1 MADSDADP
9 RRTAEECARE
19 RPADEGG
26 RSTDGAEQS
35 IDGGEDAGRI
45 RNAKIVCTLGPASD
59 DAETITALVDAGM
72 SVARLNASHGSTEHR
87 AELVDRIR
95 QVDATSEGTV
105 AVMLDLQ
112 GPEVRTAPLEEPIE
126 LAEGSTVRFVEGDT
140 ATPEEVGLS
149 TSIAAASP
157 GDTVL
162 LDDGRIE
169 TTVTDVDGGTV
180 YARVDSGG
188 TLSGRKGV
196 NVPRVDLGLETIT
209 DRDRRELEL
218 AAEKE
223 VDFVAASFV
232 RSGEDVY
239 GVSQAIEEL
248 GASIPVIAKIERADA
263 VENLDEIIDEAYGV
277 MVARGDLGVECPLE
291 RVPIIQKRII
301 RKCVRAGVPV
311 ITATEM
317 LDSMVEERR
326 PTRAEAADVANAVL
340 DGTDAVMLSGETAVG
355 EDPVNVVETMDRIV
369 RDVES
374 SEEYAEVFEGMVP
387 ATGETQTDALAR
399 SARYMARDIG
409 ASAVV
414 AATESG
420 YTALKA
426 AKYRPSIPVVAST
439 PNDRVR
445 RRLGLSWGVVPK
457 YAPMTSGGA
466 EAVIQESVQTA
477 LEAGVSESGDTVVV
491 LAGMMTEMEGVDTT
505 NMLKVHVA
513 AEILASGRSVVEG
526 SATGPLYRLAYGD
539 LTPLPEGAVVALE
552 EGFEGEFTGEPR
564 KLAGIVDARPGQTSY
579 AAIVARELG
588 IPMISGVDLPDEAD
602 LPDES
607 PVTLDAERGVLY
619 EDSVRTGRER
629 D

>member
-1 MADSDADP
+1 MVDPDA
-9 RRTAEECARE
+9 RRTEADGQRE
-19 RPADEGG
+19 PPD
-26 RSTDGAEQS
+26 
-35 IDGGEDAGRI
+35 GEDTNRV

-59 DAETITALVDAGM
+59 DAETIEGLVEAGM
-72 SVARLNASHGSTEHR
+72 SVARLNASHGTTEHR
-87 AELVDRIR
+87 AELIDGVRR
-95 QVDATSEGTV
+95 VDATAEGTV

-112 GPEVRTAPLEEPIE
+112 GPEVRTAPLDEPIDI
-126 LAEGSTVRFVEGDT
+126 ADGSTVRFVQDDT
-140 ATPEEVGLS
+140 ATPGEIGLS
-149 TSIAAASP
+149 TSIAAVTP
-157 GDTVL
+157 GDRVL
-162 LDDGRIE
+162 LADGRIE
-169 TTVTDVDGGTV
+169 TTVTEVDGETV

-188 TLSGRKGV
+188 PLGGRKGV
-196 NVPRVDLGLETIT
+196 NVPRVDLGLETLT

-218 AAEKE
+218 AVEKG

-232 RSGEDVY
+232 RTGEDVY
-239 GVSQAIEEL
+239 GVSQTMEEL
-248 GASIPVIAKIERADA
+248 GTSVPVIAKIERADA
-263 VENLDEIIDEAYGV
+263 VENLDDIIDEAYGV

-301 RKCVRAGVPV
+301 RKCVNAGVPV

-326 PTRAEAADVANAVL
+326 PTRAEATDVANAVL
-340 DGTDAVMLSGETAVG
+340 DGTDALMLSAETAVG
-355 EDPVNVVETMDRIV
+355 EDPVTVVETMDRIV
-369 RDVES
+369 RDVEG

-387 ATGETQTDALAR
+387 ATGGTQTDALAR

-426 AKYRPSIPVVAST
+426 AKYRPTIPVVAST
-439 PNDRVR
+439 PNDGVR

-457 YAPMTSGGA
+457 YTPMTSGGA
-466 EAVIQESVQTA
+466 EAVIQEAVQTA
-477 LEAGVSESGDTVVV
+477 LEAGVADSGDTVVA

-526 SATGPLYRLAYGD
+526 SGTGPLFRLEYGD
-539 LTPLPEGAVVALE
+539 LTGLPEGAIVALE
-552 EGFEGEFTGEPR
+552 EGFEGEFSGDPR
-564 KLAGIVDARPGQTSY
+564 KLAGIVDARPGQTNY

-588 IPMISGVDLPDEAD
+588 IPMISGADLPDEGV
-602 LPDES
+602 LSDES

-619 EDSVRTGRER
+619 EDSVRTGHER

>member
-1 MADSDADP
+1 MTDADAP
-9 RRTAEECARE
+9 
-19 RPADEGG
+19 
-26 RSTDGAEQS
+26 RSTE
-35 IDGGEDAGRI
+35 EDLAGDPLGDDTTRRI

-59 DAETITALVDAGM
+59 DAETIDALVDAGM
-72 SVARLNASHGSTEHR
+72 SVARLNASHGTTEHR
-87 AELVDRIR
+87 ADLIDRIR
-95 QVDATSEGTV
+95 QVDATSGGTV

-112 GPEVRTAPLEEPIE
+112 GPEVRTAPLDEPIE
-126 LAEGSTVRFVEGDT
+126 IADGSTVRFTESDT
-140 ATPEEVGLS
+140 ATPEEIGLS
-149 TSIAAASP
+149 TTIAAVSP

-169 TTVTDVDGGTV
+169 TTVTEVDGETV
-180 YARVDSGG
+180 HARVDSGG
-188 TLSGRKGV
+188 RLGGRKGV

-209 DRDRRELEL
+209 ESDRRELEL
-218 AAEKE
+218 AAEKG

-232 RSGEDVY
+232 RTGEDVY
-239 GVSQAIEEL
+239 GVSQTLEEL

-301 RKCVRAGVPV
+301 RKCVNAGVPV

-326 PTRAEAADVANAVL
+326 PTRAEATDVANAVL
-340 DGTDAVMLSGETAVG
+340 DGTDALMLSGETAVG

-439 PNDRVR
+439 PNDGVR

-457 YAPMTSGGA
+457 YTPMTSGGA
-466 EAVIQESVQTA
+466 EAVIQEAVQTA
-477 LEAGVSESGDTVVV
+477 LEADVAESGDTVVA

-513 AEILASGRSVVEG
+513 AEIIASGRSVVEG
-526 SATGPLYRLAYGD
+526 SATGPLFRLEYGD
-539 LTPLPEGAVVALE
+539 LTGVPEGALVALE
-552 EGFEGEFTGEPR
+552 EDFEGEFSGDPR

-588 IPMISGVDLPDEAD
+588 IPMISGVDLPGESD

-619 EDSVRTGRER
+619 EDSVRTGHGR